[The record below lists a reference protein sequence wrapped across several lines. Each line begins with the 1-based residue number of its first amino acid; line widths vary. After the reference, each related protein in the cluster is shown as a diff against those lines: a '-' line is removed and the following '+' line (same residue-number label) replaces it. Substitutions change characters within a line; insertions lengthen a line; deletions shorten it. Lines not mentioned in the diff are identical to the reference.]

1 MREEIDSR
9 VRRGNVR
16 LAFAPAGLLA
26 FALLLASLA
35 VALPARA
42 DLVVLDDGRYFKVT
56 AFEVHDDAMRLS
68 LRDGGRITL
77 PLARVAHVVD
87 DEWVPPP
94 APVEDPAGSAVR
106 SWHFTDGA
114 VAPEVPYGAEI
125 LDAARAS
132 NLDPELVAAVVRA
145 ESAFDAGAVSV
156 KGARGLMQLMPA
168 TARRFGV
175 APQKIYDTVSNL
187 RAGTA
192 YLAWLLDHFEG
203 DLSMALAAYNAGEGT
218 VARYGGVPPFRETRG
233 YLARIFRFLGLDAGA
248 GDGRLGDGARS
259 GTVTASLPGS

>member
-1 MREEIDSR
+1 MDRTPSNDG
-9 VRRGNVR
+9 RRWSVP
-16 LAFAPAGLLA
+16 LCAP
-26 FALLLASLA
+26 LLLAA
-35 VALPARA
+35 IVFALPARA
-42 DLVVLDDGRYFKVT
+42 ELVVLDDGRFYKVT
-56 AFEVHDDAMRLS
+56 DFEVREDAMRLS

-94 APVEDPAGSAVR
+94 QPVDEPAGVTDR
-106 SWHFTDGA
+106 SWRFSDGA
-114 VAPEVPYGAEI
+114 EAPAVPFGSEI
-125 LDAARAS
+125 LAAARAQD
-132 NLDPELVAAVVRA
+132 LDPELVAAVVRA

-175 APQKIYDTVSNL
+175 APERIHEAAFNL

-192 YLAWLLDHFEG
+192 YLSWLLDHFEG
-203 DLSMALAAYNAGEGT
+203 DLTLALAAYNAGEGT

-233 YLARIFRFLGLDAGA
+233 YLARIFRFLGLDGEAD
-248 GDGRLGDGARS
+248 DGRSTERTGA
-259 GTVTASLPGS
+259 VTATLSGS